1 MPPAFSSGFQEH
13 SRGHVPNQFSGHR
26 SLDLESHSPEQTRRL
41 AMSLSPLLHPGDVV
55 ALGGDLGAGKTVFVQ
70 GLAAGLGIPDRVT
83 SPTFILMKEYL
94 GGRYP
99 LIHMDVYRLERMQ
112 DVVDLGYDEFLD
124 PSHIVV
130 VEWGDMVEPLLPKDH
145 LSIHM
150 RYGSVTDP
158 LDRTQEQVRQ
168 ISLRPRGVQWETRMQ
183 TVQVLV
189 EGVISGE
196 AAPGKAPGKP
206 PGKAPGEGR

>member
-1 MPPAFSSGFQEH
+1 MSPSVFHNHRFLEME
-13 SRGHVPNQFSGHR
+13 SR
-26 SLDLESHSPEQTRRL
+26 SPEETRRL
-41 AMSLSPLLHPGDVV
+41 AVSLSPLLRPGDVV
-55 ALGGDLGAGKTVFVQ
+55 ALGGDLGAGKTTFVQ

-130 VEWGDMVEPLLPKDH
+130 VEWGDMVEPLLPKEH
-145 LSIHM
+145 LGIQM
-150 RYGSVTDP
+150 RYGPDESM
-158 LDRTQEQVRQ
+158 RE
-168 ISLRPRGVQWETRMQ
+168 ISLQPRGSSWELRIQ
-183 TVQVLV
+183 KGKSLV
-189 EGVISGE
+189 EEVFSADRDVPLFRERVI
-196 AAPGKAPGKP
+196 P
-206 PGKAPGEGR
+206 PGSPPEVP